1 MKFEFM
7 LATRHLTS
15 RRGRGLS
22 LVGVLAIIGV
32 AIGVA
37 ALIGGASITAGF
49 EKAFQDKLL
58 GVTSHIFSRPH
69 SSARYD
75 VNEMETAIKREV
87 SEVIGVSPTT
97 YHKAIFVGPGGT
109 IGGFIKSID
118 PQRAKRVLKLE
129 SYLIAGS
136 LEQLD
141 PYQHPTASVTQQAT
155 ATPVIIGRQLARRL
169 KVQPNQLITALS
181 GERNQ
186 EHLFKSDK
194 SSGWRGDER
203 GPSNMLFKVVGIF
216 EAGYDD
222 YDSHFAFLHFSEAER
237 IFGVSQSVQGFEIS
251 VTNPDDASELA
262 PRVASA
268 MKWSL
273 GDPLDWSVALV
284 KDPLKATRIAQRSS
298 DHFEAHGWYEQN
310 ILIYKTLVY
319 QRFAILIVL
328 SVMLILASC
337 NVSSMM
343 MMMTLERTPE
353 IAILKT
359 MGATTTHIKRVF
371 QIEGLGIAVIG
382 SLIGTLIGFIF
393 CEWILGRGISLD
405 PKVYGISRF
414 PVEFRWEDYLLAI
427 VGSVLI
433 LWVAVTIP
441 ARRGSGMPPSEGL
454 RGDQL
459 DLPPS

>member
-1 MKFEFM
+1 
-7 LATRHLTS
+7 
-15 RRGRGLS
+15 
-22 LVGVLAIIGV
+22 VGVLAIIGV

-58 GVTSHIFSRPH
+58 GVTSHIFARPH

-75 VNEMETAIKREV
+75 VSEMETAIKREV
-87 SEVIGVSPTT
+87 DEVIGVSPTT

-109 IGGFIKSID
+109 VGGFIKSID
-118 PQRAKRVLKLE
+118 PQRVKKVLKLE

-136 LEQLD
+136 LDQLD
-141 PYQHPTASVTQQAT
+141 PYKHLASTNLTQQSQ

-169 KVQPNQLITALS
+169 KAQPNQLITALS
-181 GERNQ
+181 GESNQ
-186 EHLFKSDK
+186 EQFFKADK
-194 SSGWRGDER
+194 TSGWRGDKR

-237 IFGVSQSVQGFEIS
+237 IFGVSQSVQGFEVS
-251 VTNPDDASELA
+251 VKTPKKATELA

-273 GDPLDWSVALV
+273 GDPLDWSIALV

-359 MGATTTHIKRVF
+359 MGATSVHIKRIF
-371 QIEGLGIAVIG
+371 QAEGLGIAVVG
-382 SLIGTLIGFIF
+382 SLIGTMIGFVF
-393 CEWILGRGISLD
+393 CEWILGRGVSLD

-414 PVEFRWEDYLLAI
+414 PVEFRWEDYILAI
-427 VGSVLI
+427 VGSVCI
-433 LWVAVTIP
+433 LWIAVTIP
-441 ARRGSGMPPSEGL
+441 ARRGSNLPPSEGL